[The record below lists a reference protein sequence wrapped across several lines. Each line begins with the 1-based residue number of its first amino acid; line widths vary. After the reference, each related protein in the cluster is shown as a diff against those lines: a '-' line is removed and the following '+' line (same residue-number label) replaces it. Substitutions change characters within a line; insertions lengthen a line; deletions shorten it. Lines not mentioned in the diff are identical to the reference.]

1 MREGVEAKLQRWRSL
16 NALQL
21 HYVDFREFLVDVM
34 EDLLGFKCTD
44 MQLDISLFIQQS
56 GQNIMVQAQRGEA
69 KTTVTAAYAVWML
82 IHNPGARILIV
93 SSREDMANEIAG
105 WVIQIIRGMDQLECM
120 RPDTNEGDRC
130 SIKNFDIHYSLKG
143 AEKSP
148 SIKSL
153 PITGSM
159 SGARADILIADDI
172 ETPKNS
178 QTEIQREHLRNL
190 TKEFTSIC
198 SNGRIIY
205 LGTPQ
210 SIDSIYNSL
219 ADRGYEIRI
228 WPGRYP
234 TEAEETNYGGLLA
247 PYITERLR
255 LDPSLR
261 TGGGMTGMRGK
272 PTDPVLLGE
281 SALTKK
287 ELDQGPAYFQ
297 LQHMLDTRLSDAD
310 RFPLKPE
317 KLVVQHVNFD
327 RAPIQV
333 VRAPSEDR
341 LIDLPRGYPLR
352 RQTRLYRPGSVSGEH
367 VPWQGTIMFVDPAGG
382 GKNGDETAWAVTSMA
397 AGNIWLRGVGGFSGP
412 IDERMTARL
421 TKVALKYKPQRIFV
435 EKNYGNGALANVW
448 QPELYKVHRCAFE
461 EPWSTGQKEL
471 RIIDTLEPIIGSGR
485 FIIDHDVIEQDWAS
499 CQQYPPDVRNS
510 YCFMY
515 QFSRISRAR
524 GSLLHDDRL
533 EAVSGACVPWI
544 ENLRADREKALA
556 ADKAKAFNERLK
568 NPLGNGRP
576 APGWKPGGGCSVM
589 NNLKFLR

>member
-1 MREGVEAKLQRWRSL
+1 MRESLEAAQERWRSL
-16 NALQL
+16 EALQL
-21 HYVDFREFLVDVM
+21 HYADFREFLVDVM
-34 EDLLGFKCTD
+34 EDLLGFTCTD
-44 MQLDISLFIQQS
+44 MQLDIANFIQVS
-56 GQNIMVQAQRGEA
+56 GRYIMVQAQRGEA
-69 KTTVTAAYAVWML
+69 KTTVTAAYAVWTL

-105 WVIQIIRGMDQLECM
+105 WVIQIIRGMPQLECM

-130 SIKNFDIHYSLKG
+130 SIKNFDVHYSLKG

-178 QTEIQREHLRNL
+178 QTEVQREHLREL

-219 ADRGYEIRI
+219 SDRGYDIRI

-234 TEAEETNYGGLLA
+234 TEQEEVNYGGLLA
-247 PYITERLR
+247 PYIRDRMTS
-255 LDPSLR
+255 DASLR
-261 TGGGMTGMRGK
+261 TGGGMTGLRGK
-272 PTDPVLLGE
+272 PTDPQLIGE
-281 SALTKK
+281 TSLTSK

-317 KLVVQHVNFD
+317 KLVVQTSNFD
-327 RAPIQV
+327 RAPIV
-333 VRAPSEDR
+333 IVRAPSEDR
-341 LIDLPRGYPLR
+341 LVDLPRGYPLR
-352 RQTRLYRPGSVSGEH
+352 RQMRLYRPGSVSSEH
-367 VPWQGTIMFVDPAGG
+367 VPWQGTLMYVDPAGG
-382 GKNGDETAWAVTSMA
+382 GKNGDETAWAVTSFA
-397 AGNIWLRGVGGFSGP
+397 AGYIWLRGVGGRAG
-412 IDERMTARL
+412 IVDDRMYEYL
-421 TKVALKYKPQRIFV
+421 TGIVKKFKPQRVFV

-448 QPELYKVHRCAFE
+448 QPLVYKEHRCSFE

-471 RIIDTLEPIIGSGR
+471 RIIQTLEPIMGSGR
-485 FIIDHDVIEQDWAS
+485 LIVDSDVIEQDWAE
-499 CQQYPPDVRNS
+499 CQRYSPDIRNS
-510 YCFMY
+510 YCMMY
-515 QFSRISRAR
+515 QMSRISSAR
-524 GSLLHDDRL
+524 GALLHDDRL
-533 EAVSGACVPWI
+533 EAVSGACAPWV
-544 ENLRADREKALA
+544 ENLRQDRDKVLA
-556 ADKAKAFNERLK
+556 AEKAKAFNERLK

-576 APGWKPGGGCSVM
+576 APGYNKPCSGVL
-589 NNLKFLR
+589 NKLRFLR